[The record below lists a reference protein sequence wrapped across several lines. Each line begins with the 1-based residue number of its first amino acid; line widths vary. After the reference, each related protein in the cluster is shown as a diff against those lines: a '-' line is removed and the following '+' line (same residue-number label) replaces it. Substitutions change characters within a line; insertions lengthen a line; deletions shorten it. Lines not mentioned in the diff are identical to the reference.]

1 MKEILLLKKEYDY
14 AFASVLSNEIE
25 SVNQNR
31 ASSIDKLHSL
41 AKRIFNRAVDEYSFE
56 PKEIFFELSVC
67 PLKMDLSTCNGKPGR
82 TYFTFETIKKIKHD
96 PHMKDAHCLVR
107 ANDAVW
113 NLPSRRIGLGRA
125 YVRKAMEYGLD
136 GAFVNPMHQYGL
148 VAPDPELLE
157 LVDAYAKI
165 DGSVECK
172 EKVVMLID
180 EFCRKN
186 RKPEAK
192 SHRPDT
198 TRARVSAVK
207 RSLRN

>member
-1 MKEILLLKKEYDY
+1 MPQQFENPANPQIHRETTAEEIWTDTDGQIDIFVAGIGTGGTITGVGEVLKSRKPSVKIIAVEPS
-14 AFASVLSNEIE
+14 ASPVLS
-25 SVNQNR
+25 
-31 ASSIDKLHSL
+31 
-41 AKRIFNRAVDEYSFE
+41 
-56 PKEIFFELSVC
+56 
-67 PLKMDLSTCNGKPGR
+67 G
-82 TYFTFETIKKIKHD
+82 
-96 PHMKDAHCLVR
+96 
-107 ANDAVW
+107 
-113 NLPSRRIGLGRA
+113 GRA

-148 VAPDPELLE
+148 VTPDPELLE

-165 DGSVECK
+165 DGSVESR